1 MNLGP
6 TQHHING
13 GCLGIG
19 QSWRVRGPMILRAC
33 WLVLIV
39 SEESERPAP
48 LEDPFWKY
56 QEKGD
61 GGWNWCSLLASTWI
75 QIRTPTTKHNP
86 IQHNTQTYIHTHTH
100 HYHQH
105 LEIWI
110 QQHFKET
117 IHDDWVGFILEMQS
131 LFKICKS
138 INIIHNKNKSNGKNH
153 MIISTSSLE
162 ALQNWRGGRRCLK
175 TEIPLLYMNGHN
187 QWGDSGHIS

>member
-13 GCLGIG
+13 GCLGIV
-19 QSWRVRGPMILRAC
+19 QSWQVRGRVILRAC
-33 WLVLIV
+33 CLVSIV
-39 SEESERPAP
+39 SEESERSAP

-56 QEKGD
+56 QEEGD
-61 GGWNWCSLLASTWI
+61 GGRHWCSLLASTWM
-75 QIRTPTTKHNP
+75 QIRTPTTKHNT
-86 IQHNTQTYIHTHTH
+86 IQHDTQTYIHMRTH

-105 LEIWI
+105 FEIWI

-138 INIIHNKNKSNGKNH
+138 INIIHNKNKNNDKNH

-162 ALQNWRGGRRCLK
+162 TLQNWRGGRRC
-175 TEIPLLYMNGHN
+175 
-187 QWGDSGHIS
+187 